1 MGTDGSDPDIR
12 ILAGGYEYIA
22 RRMGVKMYGYG
33 AYFTGRAK
41 TAPDVP
47 DFYGNA
53 EIIEKDRFN

>member
-1 MGTDGSDPDIR
+1 
-12 ILAGGYEYIA
+12 
-22 RRMGVKMYGYG
+22 MYGYG